1 MVFKIGLTKQLEGNQ
16 TIRIFLNIEVEDLE
30 TAIRRGLEIAK
41 QLDAKLEFVDQLVEG
56 HVDILEN
63 KLLEII
69 EKYKPK
75 VKGGGIYG

>member
-16 TIRIFLNIEVEDLE
+16 TIRIFLNIEDEDLE

-56 HVDILEN
+56 YIDVPMEE
-63 KLLEII
+63 LLKKIVNSES
-69 EKYKPK
+69 KPK
-75 VKGGGIYG
+75 GGIYG